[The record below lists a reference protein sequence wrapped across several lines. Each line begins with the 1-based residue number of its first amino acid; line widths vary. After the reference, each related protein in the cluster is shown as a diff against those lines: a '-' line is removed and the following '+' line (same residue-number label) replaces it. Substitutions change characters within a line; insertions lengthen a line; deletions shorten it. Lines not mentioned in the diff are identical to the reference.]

1 MKIKITENQLE
12 TISNNLTSSNLVNES
27 GFWSGLRKVF
37 TGSDFS
43 DYVVDLENLL
53 FDVQQNIY
61 KDKDIIAKVRELY
74 VEIQNSD
81 LDRRDKRELLSIMY
95 NLYNILENANRGI
108 EREISKLRFL
118 GR

>member
-1 MKIKITENQLE
+1 MKIKITEDQLK
-12 TISNNLTSSNLVNES
+12 TIYKNLNESNSINES

-37 TGSDFS
+37 TGSNFS
-43 DYVVDLENLL
+43 DYVSDLENLL

-61 KDKDIIAKVRELY
+61 KDKDIISKVRELY

-95 NLYNILENANRGI
+95 NLHNILENANRGI